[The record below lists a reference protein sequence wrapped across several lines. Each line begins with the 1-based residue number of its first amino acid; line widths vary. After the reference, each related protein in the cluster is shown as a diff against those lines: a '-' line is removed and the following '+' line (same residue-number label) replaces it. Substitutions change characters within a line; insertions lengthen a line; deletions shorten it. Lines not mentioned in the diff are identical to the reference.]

1 MTANCW
7 PTFHVQSMI
16 WATDSVGLSTLLFPP
31 EHALQYLSENPI
43 RLPLAKSKEHLPLPS
58 PPPGQKYRFL
68 STTNQPPGINSC
80 FHTWDSAVAAEVSS
94 TALIRAAGYK
104 VDVMMAAFH
113 GIGRLERMENCEEN
127 GDVLFE
133 KGYFGGDINVWE
145 TGWWKT
151 NRKVNDVGLK
161 RQTEWMRVSGYRSW
175 DFCKA

>member
-16 WATDSVGLSTLLFPP
+16 WATDSIGISTLLFPP
-31 EHALQYLSENPI
+31 EHALQYLSKNPV
-43 RLPLAKSKEHLPLPS
+43 RLPPAKNKEHLSFPS
-58 PPPGQKYRFL
+58 PPAGQKYRYL
-68 STTNQPPGINSC
+68 PSINQAPGINAC

-113 GIGRLERMENCEEN
+113 GIGRLKGMENCEEN

-133 KGYFGGDINVWE
+133 GGCFGGDISVWE

-151 NRKVNDVGLK
+151 NRKVDDEGLR
-161 RQTEWMRVSGYRSW
+161 RQTEWMRKRGYRSW
-175 DFCKA
+175 DVCKA